1 MWKQLKY
8 RYGMNSNHRKDIA
21 RSPAQAR
28 MENYVHNVTKV
39 DIPKKIVGEHANF
52 ASDTIIQ
59 VINAIISLKRRKPQ
73 KKLIKHRK

>member
-1 MWKQLKY
+1 
-8 RYGMNSNHRKDIA
+8 
-21 RSPAQAR
+21 

-39 DIPKKIVGEHANF
+39 DIPKEIVEEHAIF